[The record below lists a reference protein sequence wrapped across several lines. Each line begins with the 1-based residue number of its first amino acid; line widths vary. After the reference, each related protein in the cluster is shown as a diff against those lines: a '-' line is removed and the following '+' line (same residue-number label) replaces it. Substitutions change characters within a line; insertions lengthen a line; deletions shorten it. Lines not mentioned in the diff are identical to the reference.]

1 MHVLVKENE
10 QVTKLLN
17 NWYQAMLQ
25 EQVLKATN
33 LIQEIDEKI
42 NKIKEIQDE
51 QYQEQN
57 LLLYYSLLDF
67 RYKALTDSL
76 SIAKNSFDIVESYNA
91 SSDEFL
97 SYYYYFFKAVHATLT
112 TNYNEASEY
121 YEKANSF
128 K

>member
-67 RYKALTDSL
+67 RYKA
-76 SIAKNSFDIVESYNA
+76 
-91 SSDEFL
+91 
-97 SYYYYFFKAVHATLT
+97 
-112 TNYNEASEY
+112 
-121 YEKANSF
+121 
-128 K
+128 